1 MKTTG
6 RFQSNFSTN
15 AGAWMKDRAW
25 QTIANPTQVER
36 EKRVDGIELKAIEKK
51 HEQKKLQYM
60 ILE

>member
-6 RFQSNFSTN
+6 RFQSNFATN

-36 EKRVDGIELKAIEKK
+36 EKRIDGIELKAIEKK
-51 HEQKKLQYM
+51 HEQKKL
-60 ILE
+60 